1 MGQAAQRTAE
11 QSTGCSVPPLSEP
24 HAQRV
29 RRARIPVGL
38 QDLSMVFSF
47 SARRRG
53 QKRAGR
59 KDGKDEKDLM
69 DEKLIS
75 FDVLG
80 VFFVL
85 WVLSCRGGIRISK
98 ALFRREEE
106 YEMDLWVVKYA
117 SRRSR
122 IGDFS
127 GASGRWKPG
136 TGMLP
141 AWRAEDATGRPIPA
155 PGLTARALDNP
166 PVHPYSSSGEKRA
179 FEVPG

>member
-1 MGQAAQRTAE
+1 VLTRGTGGAA
-11 QSTGCSVPPLSEP
+11 
-24 HAQRV
+24 H
-29 RRARIPVGL
+29 RRAVHGL
-38 QDLSMVFSF
+38 LRAPLVRGARTEGQERQNPRQLARAQHGVLLF

-80 VFFVL
+80 VFFVF
-85 WVLSCRGGIRISK
+85 WVPSCRGGIRISK

-122 IGDFS
+122 IGEFS
-127 GASGRWKPG
+127 G
-136 TGMLP
+136 
-141 AWRAEDATGRPIPA
+141 D
-155 PGLTARALDNP
+155 
-166 PVHPYSSSGEKRA
+166 SSVRGAAQGS
-179 FEVPG
+179 